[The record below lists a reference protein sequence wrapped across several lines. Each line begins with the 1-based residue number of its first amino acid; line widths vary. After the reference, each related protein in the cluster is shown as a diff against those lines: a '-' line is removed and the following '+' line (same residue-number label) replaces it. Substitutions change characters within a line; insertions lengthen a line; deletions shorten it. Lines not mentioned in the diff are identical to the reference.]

1 MPTGHICDLKGRGL
15 TVGDRKRNRGADE
28 KTVEGVQGC
37 RSCSPWGAEVGA
49 CSGPPWHH
57 PQKSES
63 LRGRGGFATG
73 AAWAAAPVAAQ
84 QREEQGV
91 GRGIGPYGPAPAQRH
106 RQPLT

>member
-1 MPTGHICDLKGRGL
+1 MSRVAGDEGLEEEEMPAGHICDLKGRGL
-15 TVGDRKRNRGADE
+15 TVGDRKRNRGTDE

-63 LRGRGGFATG
+63 LGGV
-73 AAWAAAPVAAQ
+73 WLLVW
-84 QREEQGV
+84 V
-91 GRGIGPYGPAPAQRH
+91 S
-106 RQPLT
+106 LTRI